1 MSDFKLINY
10 SVDGVIAA
18 ITLIRPDKLNAI
30 NPEMVVELNAA
41 MDAAEQDERVRAI
54 LLAGEG
60 RAFSAGFDL
69 SVDDPSGENS
79 AEFWREELQHN
90 FDIIMRFWNCPKP
103 TVAAVHGYCLGSAME
118 MAVACDI
125 TVAAQGCRFG
135 APEVKFGSGIVA
147 LVLPWL
153 IGPKASKELLL
164 TGDDKVTAER
174 AEALGLVNRVV
185 APEQLREETLRF
197 AGQMAD
203 NDLTAVRLTK
213 QAINRSYQIMGMPQ
227 ALTEALELD
236 VEIESSPT
244 ESRQE
249 SQ

>member
-1 MSDFKLINY
+1 MGWHI
-10 SVDGVIAA
+10 
-18 ITLIRPDKLNAI
+18 
-30 NPEMVVELNAA
+30 
-41 MDAAEQDERVRAI
+41 
-54 LLAGEG
+54 
-60 RAFSAGFDL
+60 
-69 SVDDPSGENS
+69 
-79 AEFWREELQHN
+79 
-90 FDIIMRFWNCPKP
+90 
-103 TVAAVHGYCLGSAME
+103 
-118 MAVACDI
+118 
-125 TVAAQGCRFG
+125 
-135 APEVKFGSGIVA
+135 
-147 LVLPWL
+147 LPWL

-227 ALTEALELD
+227 ALAEALELD